1 MQLSKISNKHH
12 TYISAVF
19 CYSLLKSDGFINRAV
34 VVNEICKYS
43 ENANKNVCN
52 MPSDIIEL
60 PEDNVLQR
68 CGCVRVCICVI
79 ASRKRGET
87 LL

>member
-12 TYISAVF
+12 TYISAAF
-19 CYSLLKSDGFINRAV
+19 CYSLLKSDGFINRVV

-60 PEDNVLQR
+60 PKDNVLHSDADV
-68 CGCVRVCICVI
+68 CMYVRNCI
-79 ASRKRGET
+79 KKKG
-87 LL
+87 